1 MTTPAEPLFK
11 IDRKA
16 KALFKPYRKTRPA
29 RMVDAVSQITDQP
42 ELRLLCAGL
51 FGLGL
56 LHADNRMVR
65 ASVRMLVAHETANF
79 IKNTI
84 KRRIDRPRPRS
95 TEYRGASRP
104 HKGPN
109 TAKEDTSFPSGH
121 SAGGMAVAC
130 AYASVYP
137 ERAVPAIAAAATLSA
152 SRVLVAAHYPSDV
165 AAGTA
170 IGAAS
175 NGALTLA
182 GRALGRMALAA
193 LRR

>member
-1 MTTPAEPLFK
+1 MTAP
-11 IDRKA
+11 
-16 KALFKPYRKTRPA
+16 
-29 RMVDAVSQITDQP
+29 
-42 ELRLLCAGL
+42 
-51 FGLGL
+51 
-56 LHADNRMVR
+56 
-65 ASVRMLVAHETANF
+65 
-79 IKNTI
+79 
-84 KRRIDRPRPRS
+84 
-95 TEYRGASRP
+95 
-104 HKGPN
+104 
-109 TAKEDTSFPSGH
+109 
-121 SAGGMAVAC
+121 AGGMAVAC

-182 GRALGRMALAA
+182 GRALSRIAVAA